1 MKRCGRRTNR
11 RSWRV
16 RVTQPL
22 HPYALVIFDLDGTLA
37 DSISWFFFTVTNG
50 VAREWRIIRMRAI
63 DQYSLVSTNQD
74 GRRAVLKRQGQTQV
88 VDVDGTLLEAQFELD
103 DGTRLIWLTDD
114 SPYDEGLHIYLI
126 RLDGIP
132 EDSLQAGAD
141 FAAGILK
148 LREVRSWSIDFE
160 FFLNSVVYRLE
171 IEQTLRHRLWL
182 PTGWKYKHPLKKHRL
197 VISQAGTDSKFDE

>member
-1 MKRCGRRTNR
+1 VFES
-11 RSWRV
+11 RSR
-16 RVTQPL
+16 L

-37 DSISWFFFTVTNG
+37 DSISWFFTVVNG
-50 VAREWRIIRMRAI
+50 VAREWKFVRMRAT

-88 VDVDGTLLEAQFELD
+88 VEVDGTLLEAQFELD
-103 DGTRLIWLTDD
+103 DGSRLIWLTDN

-126 RLDGIP
+126 RQDGIP

-148 LREVRSWSIDFE
+148 FREVRSWSIDFE

-171 IEQTLRHRLWL
+171 IEQTPRHRLWL
-182 PTGWKYKHPLKKHRL
+182 PAGWKYKHPLKKHRL